1 MRYVYRNRHMSTWLS
16 KHRIDH
22 IKINMKRIAILMLL
36 STSLIPCLTQYIINY
51 SQSMPS
57 DLVKKLCILR
67 IPITLLPNNLTYTV
81 DKRSN
86 N

>member
-1 MRYVYRNRHMSTWLS
+1 
-16 KHRIDH
+16 
-22 IKINMKRIAILMLL
+22 MLL
-36 STSLIPCLTQYIINY
+36 STSLIPCLVQYIINY
-51 SQSMPS
+51 FQSMLS

-67 IPITLLPNNLTYTV
+67 IPITLLPNNLIYTL

>member
-1 MRYVYRNRHMSTWLS
+1 
-16 KHRIDH
+16 
-22 IKINMKRIAILMLL
+22 MLL
-36 STSLIPCLTQYIINY
+36 STSLIPCLAQYIINY
-51 SQSMPS
+51 FQSMPS

-67 IPITLLPNNLTYTV
+67 IPITSLPNNLTYTL